1 MGIFDKTINKQVDKR
16 FNDNLISYNNAGAL
30 NITTE
35 VKKALSESNL
45 YDNYT
50 SIFDTVRFTKQDK
63 KDMVVFEAYNETLPF
78 YDTNFKSNVFYN
90 LIKRITSNVI
100 DDYEVLVNGEN
111 RQELVFDIKGKKIP
125 LYINDSLLSNL
136 FINSVLYKYFYIKL
150 VNKGE
155 YLTIEYLPPFKIKR
169 NNNGDY
175 MELGIDNQGAFVK
188 VYKDNGEIKVLR
200 KNKKN
205 DWVLVETLQNDLG
218 MTPIFIFDFD
228 YTFVNEA
235 VLELILQRSKIL
247 NLTMSEI
254 LTAPQKVFANSAYL
268 GGGMYDDTR
277 YVYRQ
282 IQTPD
287 PISMDENGKPFFE
300 IVNGELR
307 SSSIREMLDIN
318 AELIAGSLMLDR
330 LTLGLDSVN
339 TTATEVKTK
348 NVNAIN
354 TINSLKKEFKQAFN
368 RLFIKRILKG
378 SNTKCELLIE
388 RYQINDL
395 SSKIELAQK
404 ALSSGSMSVERA
416 IKFVNNELSG
426 DDLLREQVLV
436 KYERNIP
443 LTTDEYNF
451 AKANNII
458 PVEKLEQLQ
467 MLDLQM

>member
-1 MGIFDKTINKQVDKR
+1 MGIFNKKSKS
-16 FNDNLISYNNAGAL
+16 FNDNLISYNQQAGAL

-35 VKKALSESNL
+35 IKKALQESNL
-45 YDNYT
+45 FDNYV
-50 SIFDTVRFTKQDK
+50 SVFDTIHFTARDK
-63 KDMVVFEAYNETLPF
+63 KDMVVHETYNETLTF
-78 YDTNFKSNVFYN
+78 FDTNFKSNIFYN
-90 LIKRITSNVI
+90 LIKRITSNVV
-100 DDYEVLVNGEN
+100 DDYDVLVNGES
-111 RQELVFDIKGKKIP
+111 RQELIFDIKGKKVP

-136 FINSVLYKYFYIKL
+136 FINSVLYKYFFVKL
-150 VNKGE
+150 VNKGD
-155 YLTIEYLPPFKIKR
+155 YLTIEYLPPFKVKQ
-169 NNNGDY
+169 NANGDT
-175 MELGIDNQGAFVK
+175 MELGIDNHGAFIK
-188 VYKDNGEIKVLR
+188 VYKDSGEIKVLR
-200 KNKKN
+200 KDKKN
-205 DWVLVETLQNDLG
+205 NWSVVETLQNDLG
-218 MTPIFIFDFD
+218 INSIFIFDFD
-228 YTFVNEA
+228 YTFINDA
-235 VLELILQRSKIL
+235 VLELMLQRSKIL
-247 NLTMSEI
+247 NLNMSEI

-268 GGGMYDDTR
+268 GGGIYDDTR

-282 IQTPD
+282 VQTPD
-287 PISMDENGKPFFE
+287 PISMDDNGKPFFE

-307 SSSIREMLDIN
+307 SNSIREMLDIN

-395 SSKIELAQK
+395 GSKIELAQK

-443 LTTDEYNF
+443 LTVDEYDF
-451 AKANNII
+451 AKANNVI

>member
-1 MGIFDKTINKQVDKR
+1 MGIFNKKSKS
-16 FNDNLISYNNAGAL
+16 FNDSLVSYNQAGAL

-35 VKKALSESNL
+35 IKKALQESNL
-45 YDNYT
+45 FDNYV
-50 SIFDTVRFTKQDK
+50 SVFDTIHFTSRDK
-63 KDMVVFEAYNETLPF
+63 KDMVVYETYNETLPF
-78 YDTNFKSNVFYN
+78 FDTNFKSNIFYN
-90 LIKRITSNVI
+90 LIKRITSNVV
-100 DDYEVLVNGEN
+100 DDYDVLVNGES
-111 RQELVFDIKGKKIP
+111 RQELIFDIKGKKVP

-150 VNKGE
+150 VNKGD
-155 YLTIEYLPPFKIKR
+155 YLTMEYLPPFKVKK
-169 NNNGDY
+169 NANGDT
-175 MELGIDNQGAFVK
+175 MELGIDNHGAFIK
-188 VYKDNGEIKVLR
+188 VYKYSGEIKVLR
-200 KNKKN
+200 KDKKN
-205 DWVLVETLQNDLG
+205 NWSVVETLQNDLG
-218 MTPIFIFDFD
+218 INPIFIFDFD
-228 YTFVNEA
+228 YTFINDA
-235 VLELILQRSKIL
+235 VLELMLQRSKIL
-247 NLTMSEI
+247 NLNMSEI

-282 IQTPD
+282 VQTPD

-307 SSSIREMLDIN
+307 SNSIREMLDIN

-368 RLFIKRILKG
+368 RLFIKRILKN

-404 ALSSGSMSVERA
+404 ALLSGSMSVERA

-443 LTTDEYNF
+443 LTVDEYDF

>member
-1 MGIFDKTINKQVDKR
+1 MGIFNKKSKS
-16 FNDNLISYNNAGAL
+16 FNDNLISYNQAGAL

-35 VKKALSESNL
+35 IKKSLQESNL
-45 YDNYT
+45 FDNYV
-50 SIFDTVRFTKQDK
+50 SVFDTIHFTERDK
-63 KDMVVFEAYNETLPF
+63 KDMVTYETYNETLPF
-78 YDTNFKSNVFYN
+78 FDTNFKSNIFYN
-90 LIKRITSNVI
+90 LIKRITSNVV
-100 DDYEVLVNGEN
+100 DDYDVLVNGES
-111 RQELVFDIKGKKIP
+111 RQELIFDIKGKKIP

-136 FINSVLYKYFYIKL
+136 FINSVLYKYFFVKL
-150 VNKGE
+150 VNKGD
-155 YLTIEYLPPFKIKR
+155 YLTIEYLPPFKVKK
-169 NNNGDY
+169 NANGDT
-175 MELGIDNQGAFVK
+175 MELGIDNHGAFIK

-200 KNKKN
+200 KDKKN
-205 DWVLVETLQNDLG
+205 NWSLVETLQNDLG
-218 MTPIFIFDFD
+218 ISPIFIFDFD
-228 YTFVNEA
+228 YTFINDA
-235 VLELILQRSKIL
+235 VLELMLQRSKIL
-247 NLTMSEI
+247 NLNMSEI

-282 IQTPD
+282 VQTPD

-307 SSSIREMLDIN
+307 SESIREMLDIN

-368 RLFIKRILKG
+368 RLFIKRILKS
-378 SNTKCELLIE
+378 SNTKCELQIE

-443 LTTDEYNF
+443 LTTDEYDF
-451 AKANNII
+451 AKTNNII